1 MCERILARIVFAPH
15 FGAKLVLCLFPASY
29 TGCMEQFNRLY
40 ADNRLSLHT
49 LCAPFAFE
57 VRFSLLIF
65 NSSLILQL
73 CRRLHNCN
81 LCAVLSQCT
90 HLCRAMSGWD
100 EGSVFYSDQA
110 QFPRGDPDQGSLTRH
125 SALRKFK
132 EFIRSFNGVKGDFPY
147 RESLLHNPN
156 FLQVATE
163 DLDSFDGELS
173 EKIRKTPA
181 DYLPLFESA
190 AAEVLAA
197 LRSKVAGET
206 GEMEEPTTGEVQV
219 LLSSKENFISMR
231 SLGAEFI
238 SKLVKISGIVIAS
251 SRTKAKA
258 TYVTLL
264 CRNCKNVKSVPCRP
278 GLGGAIMPRSCDHV
292 PQPGEEPC
300 PIDPWVVVPDKS
312 KYVDQQTLKLQ
323 ENPEDVPTGELP
335 RNMLLAVDRNLVQ
348 SIVPGTRVTVMGIY
362 SIYQA
367 SNSSAQKGAVAIRQP
382 YIRVVGIEQA
392 TETHSGGPTS
402 FTADE
407 EMEFKEFAQRPDS
420 YTRLCSMIA
429 PSIFGHG
436 DVKKAVACLLF
447 GGSRKRL
454 PDGVRLRG
462 DINILL
468 LGDPST
474 AKSQFL
480 KFVEKTAPVA
490 VYTSGKGS
498 SAAGLTASVIRDSSS
513 REFYLEGGAMVLAD
527 GGVVCI
533 DEFDKMRAE
542 DSLVLLQSVFFIM
555 LGLAIKLW
563 TCQVAIHEAMEQQTI
578 SIAKAG
584 ITTVLNSR
592 TSVLAAANPPSGRYD
607 DLKTAQDNIDL
618 QTTILSRFDLIFIV
632 KDVRLYDQDK
642 RIASHIIKVHANA
655 GSTTKDSDALDRE
668 NWLKRY
674 IEYCRVH
681 CKPRLSDAAATMLQN
696 NYVRIRQQ
704 MRQQVHDTGESA
716 PIPITVR
723 QLEAI
728 IRISESIAKMR
739 LSYVATEEH
748 VTEALR
754 LFNVAT
760 MDAARSGLT
769 DQINLTP
776 EMRNEIQQVETQ
788 IKRRMGIGSYMSERR
803 LIDELARMGMNESTV
818 RRALIIMHQRDEV
831 EYKRER
837 RVILRKA

>member
-1 MCERILARIVFAPH
+1 
-15 FGAKLVLCLFPASY
+15 
-29 TGCMEQFNRLY
+29 
-40 ADNRLSLHT
+40 
-49 LCAPFAFE
+49 
-57 VRFSLLIF
+57 
-65 NSSLILQL
+65 
-73 CRRLHNCN
+73 
-81 LCAVLSQCT
+81 
-90 HLCRAMSGWD
+90 MSGWD
-100 EGSVFYSDQA
+100 EGAVFYSDQA
-110 QFPRGDPDQGSLTRH
+110 QFPPGGDPDQASLTRH

-132 EFIRSFNGVKGDFPY
+132 EFIRVYHVDKADFSY
-147 RESLLHNPN
+147 RENLVHNPKH
-156 FLQVATE
+156 LVVAIE
-163 DLDSFDGELS
+163 DLDSFDSDLAAE
-173 EKIRKTPA
+173 IRKLPS
-181 DYLPLFESA
+181 DFLPLFETA
-190 AAEVLAA
+190 AAEVLAS
-197 LRSKVAGET
+197 LRSKVKGDT
-206 GEMEEPTTGEVQV
+206 GMEEPVTGEVQIF
-219 LLSSKENFISMR
+219 LSSKENSLSMR
-231 SLGAEFI
+231 SLGAEYI
-238 SKLVKISGIVIAS
+238 SKLVKVSGITIAA

-258 TYVTLL
+258 TYVTLV
-264 CRNCKNVKSVPCRP
+264 CKNCKNVKTVPCRP
-278 GLGGAIMPRSCDHV
+278 GFGGAIVPRSCDHT

-300 PIDPWVVVPDKS
+300 PIDPWIIVPDKS

-335 RNMLLAVDRNLVQ
+335 RNMLLSVDRHLVQ
-348 SIVPGTRVTVMGIY
+348 TIVPGTRLTIMGIY

-367 SNSSAQKGAVAIRQP
+367 ANSAAAQKGAVAVRQP
-382 YIRVVGIEQA
+382 YIRVVGIEHA
-392 TETHSGGPTS
+392 HDSNSGGS
-402 FTADE
+402 SAFTLSE
-407 EMEFKEFAQRPDS
+407 ELEFKEFAQRPDA
-420 YTRLCSMIA
+420 YAKICSMIA
-429 PSIFGHG
+429 PSIFGHA

-480 KFVEKTAPVA
+480 KFVEKTAPIA

-542 DSLVLLQSVFFIM
+542 DR
-555 LGLAIKLW
+555 
-563 TCQVAIHEAMEQQTI
+563 VAIHEAMEQQTI

-632 KDVRLYDQDK
+632 KDIRMYDQDK
-642 RIASHIIKVHANA
+642 RLARHIIKVHASGGLPSNNA
-655 GSTTKDSDALDRE
+655 DALEGE

-681 CKPRLSDAAATMLQN
+681 CKPRLSDSAATMLQS
-696 NYVRIRQQ
+696 NYVSIRQQ
-704 MRQQVHDTGESA
+704 MRQQAHETGESA
-716 PIPITVR
+716 AIPITVR

-728 IRISESIAKMR
+728 IRLSESLAKMR
-739 LSYVATEEH
+739 LSVEATEEH
-748 VTEALR
+748 VREALN
-754 LFNVAT
+754 LFKVST
-760 MDAARSGLT
+760 MDAARSGVSA
-769 DQINLTP
+769 QVNLTS
-776 EMRNEIQQVETQ
+776 EMTTEIKQAETL
-788 IKRRMGIGSYMSERR
+788 IKRRIAINSHLSERR
-803 LIDELARMGMNESTV
+803 LIDDITRMGMNESIV
-818 RRALIIMHQRDEV
+818 RRALLIMHQRDEV

-837 RVILRKA
+837 RLIFRKA